1 MTDPAP
7 GKRCGKCGTHN
18 APQYK
23 YCVSCG
29 APLSGTYSLVSS
41 SRSGRFAIARLLHDG
56 GAERSSLDRHLSIG
70 RDGADVTIA
79 EDQFLSARHAEVTEA
94 DGRFVL
100 RDLRSTNG
108 TYVRIRGEVELR
120 PGDCLMIGGQV
131 FKFVV

>member
-7 GKRCGKCGTHN
+7 GRRCGKCGTHN
-18 APQYK
+18 ARPYK
-23 YCVSCG
+23 FCVSCG
-29 APLSGTYSLVSS
+29 APLAGTYSLVSS
-41 SRSGRFAIARLLHDG
+41 SRSGLFALARLLPDG
-56 GAERSSLDRHLSIG
+56 RAEHTSLGGQLIIG

-79 EDQFLSARHAEVTEA
+79 DDRFLSARHAEVAEA
-94 DGRFVL
+94 GGRFVL